1 MFHSLRL
8 RLLLTFAIV
17 IVVTVGGVAL
27 FASRR
32 ATSEME
38 RYVETGHER
47 VDARIPPMLSRQYA
61 QRRTWQGVQQYVE
74 QLGEISG
81 RRIVVVNNE
90 GVVMADSANTLVG
103 QNPRVQWGDLGMPI
117 SIMGERLGTVYVDP
131 EPVSGETSLADPG
144 APPSINRPLL
154 WAALLA
160 GGVALLFTFFL
171 SRQMLKPVE
180 ALTAA
185 ARKMRGGDFS
195 QRVEAKSKD
204 EVGEL
209 ARTFNAMAE
218 DLNRIEELRRKMVA
232 DVAHE
237 LRTPLTNIRGYLEA
251 MRDGVVL
258 PDKATI
264 ESIYEEALLLARL
277 VDDLQELALVDA
289 GELGLERQPASPEEI
304 VQKAVA
310 AVRPQVATKDLHIQI
325 DMPPQALPLIQVDA
339 ERIGQVVRNL
349 LNNAIAHTLAGGS
362 IEVAARHVDDWV
374 EISVTDSG
382 VGISPQDLPYIFE
395 RFYRADK
402 SRARS
407 TGGAGLG
414 LTIAKRLVESHGGKI
429 EVQSEEGKG
438 SRFTITLPLA
448 DEEQNKQTG

>member
-17 IVVTVGGVAL
+17 IVVTVGSVAL
-27 FASRR
+27 FASRT

-47 VDARIPPMLSRQYA
+47 VDARIPLMLSRQYA
-61 QRRTWQGVQQYVE
+61 QQRTWQGIQQYVE
-74 QLGEISG
+74 QMGEISG
-81 RRIVVVNNE
+81 RRIVVANSE
-90 GVVMADSANTLVG
+90 GVVMADSTNTLVG
-103 QNPRVQWGDLGMPI
+103 QKLRPQWGQPGIPI
-117 SIMGERLGTVYVDP
+117 HVMGELMGTVYVDP
-131 EPVSGETSLADPG
+131 QAVSGETSLTDPG
-144 APPSINRPLL
+144 VTPSINRPLL

-171 SRQMLKPVE
+171 SRQVSKPIE

-185 ARKMRGGDFS
+185 ARRMRGGDFS
-195 QRVEAKSKD
+195 QRVEVNSKD

-218 DLNRIEELRRKMVA
+218 GLNRIEELRKKMVA

-237 LRTPLTNIRGYLEA
+237 LRTPLANIRGYLEA
-251 MRDGVVL
+251 MRDGVVT
-258 PDKATI
+258 PDRATI

-289 GELGLERQPASPEEI
+289 GELSLERQPSAPEDI

-310 AVRPQVATKDLHIQI
+310 AVRPQVAAKELSIEVDL
-325 DMPPQALPLIQVDA
+325 PSQALPSIQVDA

-349 LNNAIAHTLAGGS
+349 LSNAIAYTPAGGR
-362 IEVAARHVDDWV
+362 IEVAARRVNDGI
-374 EISVTDSG
+374 EMSVTDTG

-402 SRARS
+402 SRARA

-414 LTIAKRLVESHGGKI
+414 LTIAKRLVEAHGGKI
-429 EVQSEEGKG
+429 EAQSEVGKG
-438 SRFTITLPLA
+438 TRFSITLPIA
-448 DEEQNKQTG
+448 DAQMV